1 MPNQAPFTATTAT
14 TATMAATA
22 TTALTPDLLAP
33 DLVALFLGATP
44 HPDIV
49 IPEPTVTVAD
59 LAAAARAEGVA
70 AARLRWDAAKQ
81 RFSS

>member
-1 MPNQAPFTATTAT
+1 MPNQASSTAT
-14 TATMAATA
+14 AALA
-22 TTALTPDLLAP
+22 LSPALNTALNPTPALAP

-70 AARLRWDAAKQ
+70 AGRLRWDAARQ
-81 RFSS
+81 RFAS